1 VVYPGDGQAVTR
13 LAYSPD
19 EAAELLGIS
28 RELIN
33 DLLRTG
39 DLRSVTAGR
48 RRLISKIALS
58 EYLHDDPGS
67 GSGQGSLIQEIAAL
81 PRLAYSPEEVM
92 IVLGIGKTMFFDDRV
107 RRAGIGQARWPPLR
121 LSCSPRRVLGGR
133 VVRDRGPSQRSHARQ
148 FGLIQSVLTS
158 GEIFL

>member
-92 IVLGIGKTMFFDDRV
+92 IVLGIGKTMFFDLTASGELGSV
-107 RRAGIGQARWPPLR
+107 KH
-121 LSCSPRRVLGGR
+121 GGR
-133 VVRDRGPSQRSHARQ
+133 RFVSRAHLDA
-148 FGLIQSVLTS
+148 
-158 GEIFL
+158 FLEDES